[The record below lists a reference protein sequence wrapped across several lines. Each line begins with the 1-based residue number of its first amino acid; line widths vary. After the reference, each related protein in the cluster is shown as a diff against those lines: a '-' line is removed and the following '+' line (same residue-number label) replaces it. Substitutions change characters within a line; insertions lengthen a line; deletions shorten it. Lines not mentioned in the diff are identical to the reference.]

1 MELQLFTTQDGRPLD
16 WSVFLQHD
24 LGKLYQS
31 IPFQK
36 YSEVLPYK
44 SPKTGPR
51 PWFDVQGGIALQI
64 LKHRYKTSDEKLI
77 ELLNE
82 NKMMQYFCGIN
93 LPVGVRIKD
102 DGVVSRWRARLGS
115 YLKVSKLMKG
125 LQLSNVAHWKSKMEE
140 PKTNLADATCYESW
154 VRYPTDVKLLWECIS
169 YLHGQ
174 IKIIS
179 RYIGLPMPRS
189 KYKEQHK
196 KYLVYQRRRR
206 KGYKK
211 TIQVKRRLLYLLN
224 KYLKLLPGLIGA
236 MRRKEAIN
244 LERCKVKTNFFE
256 RISTVKKVYNQQ
268 QIHFDNPKTK
278 IKIKNRIVSLAKP
291 YLRPIVRGKE
301 TKRVEFGMKVH
312 EMQVGGIN
320 FIEHWDFEAYHEGVR
335 MKQTLWK
342 HQYLFKRKC
351 SLFGGDQIYANN
363 KNRSYCSSKNITTCF
378 RPKGKLPADKTIRKQ
393 KRQVRNLIGKARATA
408 LEGSFGNKK
417 NHYLL
422 DKIKA
427 KTYVTELAWIFF
439 GNLTA
444 NATAIA
450 KRDKSPPLKAA

>member
-16 WSVFLQHD
+16 WSVFLDHD

-36 YSEVLPYK
+36 YSEVLPYNP
-44 SPKTGPR
+44 PKTGPR

-93 LPVGVRIKD
+93 LPIATRIKD

-115 YLKVSKLMKG
+115 YLKVPQLMKE
-125 LQLSNVAHWKSKMEE
+125 LQLSNVGHWKDKMEE

-154 VRYPTDVKLLWECIS
+154 VRYPTDVKLLWESIT
-169 YLHGQ
+169 YLYRQ
-174 IKIIS
+174 MKIIS
-179 RYIGLPMPRS
+179 AYAGLPMPRS
-189 KYKEQHK
+189 KYKEQHQ
-196 KYLVYQRRRR
+196 KYLSYQKSRR

-211 TIQVKRRLLYLLN
+211 TRQIRRRLLYLLN

-236 MRRKEAIN
+236 MRRKESID
-244 LERCKVKTNFFE
+244 LSRCKVKSNFFV
-256 RISTVKKVYNQQ
+256 RISTIKKVHNQQ
-268 QIHFDNPKTK
+268 QLHFDNPK

-312 EMQVGGIN
+312 EMQIDGIN
-320 FIEHWDFEAYHEGVR
+320 FIEHWNFEAYHEGVR

-351 SLFGGDQIYANN
+351 NLFGGDQIYANN
-363 KNRSYCSSKNITTCF
+363 KNRSYCSSQKISTCF
-378 RPKGKLPADKTIRKQ
+378 KPKGKLPADKTIRKQ
-393 KRQVRNLIGKARATA
+393 KRLLRNLIGKVRATK

-422 DKIKA
+422 NKIKA
-427 KTYVTELAWIFF
+427 KTYATELAWIFF

-450 KRDKSPPLKAA
+450 KRNKPPSSKAA